1 MRAGN
6 GANVSARTSGFPRYA
21 EGGTNEVVGYS
32 VRLPGA
38 ARVGR
43 SVLLL
48 DAKAEAWLSHE
59 QWHRGSWSGVVPP
72 PLAVRSLG
80 SLGAAGSRAWWRWR
94 TWCRWR

>member
-38 ARVGR
+38 ARVATAAR
-43 SVLLL
+43 T
-48 DAKAEAWLSHE
+48 
-59 QWHRGSWSGVVPP
+59 P
-72 PLAVRSLG
+72 
-80 SLGAAGSRAWWRWR
+80 AGSAS
-94 TWCRWR
+94 